1 MYIYIYIVFFFHM
14 IYCKIP
20 YFWRSHRFVNSGVE
34 ISLWVQGFESFN
46 DTLNSMFIA
55 GVPRYEKL
63 QKMPVDDEVFLGD
76 DELNILDLQDVRDDY
91 HAS

>member
-1 MYIYIYIVFFFHM
+1 
-14 IYCKIP
+14 
-20 YFWRSHRFVNSGVE
+20 
-34 ISLWVQGFESFN
+34 
-46 DTLNSMFIA
+46 MFIA

-76 DELNILDLQDVRDDY
+76 DELNILDLQDVRDDC